1 MEDMMDRIRICD
13 LLARCILGINE
24 GERRE
29 KQDVLI
35 NLAIYTDLR
44 KAGKSDR
51 IEDTV
56 DYRALKKRVLAMVE
70 GSQYFLEEALADAVA
85 ELCLGQQGVR
95 QVDVRG
101 ENHPQALSRP
111 WHAPSS
117 ASARTSNPRKMCG
130 PRSAALLRKP
140 ISLAYPWSI
149 APMRLT
155 ARNSRLITIAW
166 WRSKRKRPLR
176 K

>member
-1 MEDMMDRIRICD
+1 MEDIMDRIRICD

-95 QVDVRG
+95 QVDVRV
-101 ENHPQALSRP
+101 EKPNALRF
-111 WHAPSS
+111 
-117 ASARTSNPRKMCG
+117 ARSV
-130 PRSAALLRKP
+130 AVE
-140 ISLAYPWSI
+140 
-149 APMRLT
+149 
-155 ARNSRLITIAW
+155 IT
-166 WRSKRKRPLR
+166 RKR
-176 K
+176 

>member
-13 LLARCILGINE
+13 LLVRCILGINE
-24 GERRE
+24 SERRE

-56 DYRALKKRVLAMVE
+56 DYRALKKRILAMAE
-70 GSQYFLEEALADAVA
+70 SSQFHLEEGLADAVA

-95 QVDVRG
+95 RVDVRV
-101 ENHPQALSRP
+101 EKPNALRF
-111 WHAPSS
+111 
-117 ASARTSNPRKMCG
+117 ARSVAVEITRK
-130 PRSAALLRKP
+130 
-140 ISLAYPWSI
+140 
-149 APMRLT
+149 
-155 ARNSRLITIAW
+155 N
-166 WRSKRKRPLR
+166 
-176 K
+176 